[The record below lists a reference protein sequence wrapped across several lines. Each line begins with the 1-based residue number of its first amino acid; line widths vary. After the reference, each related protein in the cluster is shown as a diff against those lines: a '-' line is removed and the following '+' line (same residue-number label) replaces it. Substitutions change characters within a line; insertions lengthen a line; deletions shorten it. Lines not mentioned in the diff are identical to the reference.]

1 MERIVLIFS
10 RHLILNFLLL
20 ILWKKQKAINKRYS
34 ILDGCLVYYWNRQQE
49 LFLII
54 ILNI

>member
-54 ILNI
+54 ILNT